1 MLCKLG
7 KIILIVFLLRL
18 ICGEKFLLWYICI
31 CIYVKDLIKVV
42 NSYVVENENNFSVL
56 LFFFIVFLVLNK
68 IRKLIL
74 FVKSVLLLF
83 FIVEYVSFSM
93 VVCLLLWDILFLI
106 YRVYLEECFLI
117 LIFRKVNL
125 RIVVLC

>member
-1 MLCKLG
+1 M
-7 KIILIVFLLRL
+7 
-18 ICGEKFLLWYICI
+18 YIC
-31 CIYVKDLIKVV
+31 KRFEKVV

-83 FIVEYVSFSM
+83 FIVEYVSFGM
-93 VVCLLLWDILFLI
+93 VVCLLL
-106 YRVYLEECFLI
+106 
-117 LIFRKVNL
+117 
-125 RIVVLC
+125 